1 MKGLTVTVGDAGNT
15 CVSCKLHV
23 RGGRKRCND
32 VRLDHPCRVHNVFTP
47 RGLLPFLLDADDRR
61 WLASNFSR
69 LIAPTHCLYVVW
81 MCNATLLLLCDCPFR
96 RSMLSA
102 TQFVDRRANARRC
115 LSLEQMGLDGSVQSA
130 YASLSLYKLLARK
143 TVYVHDV
150 CPRTSVLQRTIAANF
165 R

>member
-1 MKGLTVTVGDAGNT
+1 MFVAAG
-15 CVSCKLHV
+15 S
-23 RGGRKRCND
+23 D
-32 VRLDHPCRVHNVFTP
+32 VMMFGSIIRVEFITSSRP
-47 RGLLPFLLDADDRR
+47 KACFLLDADDRR

-69 LIAPTHCLYVVW
+69 LIAPTHRLYVVW
-81 MCNATLLLLCDCPFR
+81 MCHATLLLLCDCPFR

-102 TQFVDRRANARRC
+102 TQFVDRRAGARRC